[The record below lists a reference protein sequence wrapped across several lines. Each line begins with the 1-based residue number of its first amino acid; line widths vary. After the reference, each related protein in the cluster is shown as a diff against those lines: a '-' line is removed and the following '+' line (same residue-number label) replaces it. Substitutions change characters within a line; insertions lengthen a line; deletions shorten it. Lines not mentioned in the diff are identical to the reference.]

1 MTDTPDGDPIETLG
15 DESPEGG
22 GPPTSDGDNPPIS
35 DGNNP
40 PISDGGK
47 PAAPD
52 GGDPGM
58 AGDPGASGDFGGGS
72 DSTSDPRI
80 TFYGGKWASTVP
92 IAFFIVW
99 AIFQSGVL
107 GIGDTNGLV
116 IGALLGTILGMF
128 LVRGDWKAYANTI
141 FEGMTQRVAAT
152 AIVAWLWAGM
162 FAETLQVGGFVEGL
176 IYAAD
181 ALNVGAATFPAAAF
195 VLCGLL
201 ATGIGTGYGAT
212 VAFVTLFFPA
222 GVLIGANPVLLFA
235 AILSGAV
242 FGDNLAPVSDTTI
255 VSAVTQDADIGG
267 VVASRFKYAI
277 IAAVPAFVAY
287 LIMGSVLSGASLE
300 GSAALRESATALG
313 LVHLISMG
321 VVIATAVAGRH
332 IVEAISWGL
341 IVAVAFNLAFG
352 LSSVS
357 DILAFTVTESGTFTS
372 LPFVVV
378 GETAG
383 VGGSLYAGA
392 IGFFPLI
399 VLTLLI
405 VSMAQIMIRGGGF
418 QAIQEFLLDS
428 VATNVRRAELTMVL
442 GTATINGMI
451 TINTAAEIAIAPYIA
466 RIGEKFNINGYRRA
480 NILDANT
487 SALGYI
493 FPWAGGVLVGY
504 QVMVGPNG
512 LGAEYGPEM
521 VVNPIDVVPYVFH
534 GWFLVIVFLLA
545 AITGFGREYIPDRP
559 SEEVSR
565 A

>member
-1 MTDTPDGDPIETLG
+1 MT
-15 DESPEGG
+15 
-22 GPPTSDGDNPPIS
+22 GPPDDDSADRADDDSADRADEKPSDGDTRERDRQAAGGPTPVT
-35 DGNNP
+35 
-40 PISDGGK
+40 DGGF
-47 PAAPD
+47 ADESGQPD
-52 GGDPGM
+52 E
-58 AGDPGASGDFGGGS
+58 
-72 DSTSDPRI
+72 PRI
-80 TFYGGKWASTVP
+80 SFYGGKWASTVP

-99 AIFQSGVL
+99 AIVQSGVL

-116 IGALLGTILGMF
+116 VGALVGTVLGMF
-128 LVRGDWKAYANTI
+128 LVRGDWKAYADTI

-162 FAETLQVGGFVEGL
+162 FAETLQVGGFVGGL
-176 IYAAD
+176 IFAAD
-181 ALNVGAATFPAAAF
+181 VLNIGAATFPAAAF

-277 IAAVPAFVAY
+277 LAAVPAFAAY
-287 LIMGSVLSGASLE
+287 LIMGSVLSGAALE
-300 GSAALRESATALG
+300 GAAALRESATAPG
-313 LVHLISMG
+313 LVHLLSMG

-341 IVAVAFNLAFG
+341 VVAIGFNLALG
-352 LSSVS
+352 LSSVA
-357 DILAFTVTESGTFTS
+357 DILVFTTTDATAATA
-372 LPFVVV
+372 LPFVQV

-392 IGFFPLI
+392 VGFFPLI

-418 QAIQEFLLDS
+418 EAILEFLLDS
-428 VATNVRRAELTMVL
+428 VATTVRRAELTMVI
-442 GTATINGMI
+442 GTAAINGMI

-504 QVMVGPNG
+504 QVMVGPDG
-512 LGAEYGPEM
+512 LGEQYGPEM
-521 VVNPIDVVPYVFH
+521 VVKPVEVVPYVFH
-534 GWFLVIVFLLA
+534 GWFLVTVFLLA
-545 AITGFGREYIPDRP
+545 AITGFGREYIPDRT

>member
-1 MTDTPDGDPIETLG
+1 MTETPDRDPSAA
-15 DESPEGG
+15 DGG
-22 GPPTSDGDNPPIS
+22 TR
-35 DGNNP
+35 
-40 PISDGGK
+40 SDGGTS
-47 PAAPD
+47 PD
-52 GGDPGM
+52 GSEFGV
-58 AGDPGASGDFGGGS
+58 GAAD
-72 DSTSDPRI
+72 DDPRI
-80 TFYGGKWASTVP
+80 EFRGGRWASAVP
-92 IAFFIVW
+92 LVFFIAW
-99 AIFQSGVL
+99 AIVQSGVL

-116 IGALLGTILGMF
+116 VGALIGTTAGMF
-128 LVRGDWKAYANTI
+128 LVRGDWKAYADTI
-141 FEGMTQRVAAT
+141 FEGMTRRVAAT

-176 IYAAD
+176 IFAAD
-181 ALNVGAATFPAAAF
+181 ALQIGAATFPAAAF

-212 VAFVTLFFPA
+212 VAFVALFFPA
-222 GVLIGANPVLLFA
+222 GVLVGANPVLLFA

-277 IAAVPAFVAY
+277 AAAIPAFAAY
-287 LIMGSVLSGASLE
+287 LIAGSVMAGVSLD
-300 GSAALRESATALG
+300 GSAALRETATAAG
-313 LVHLISMG
+313 LVHLVSMG

-332 IVEAISWGL
+332 IIEAVSWG
-341 IVAVAFNLAFG
+341 IVVAVGFNLGFG
-352 LSSVS
+352 LASAS
-357 DILAFTVTESGTFTS
+357 DIVAFTVTEPGALSG
-372 LPFVVV
+372 LPVVEV

-383 VGGSLYAGA
+383 VSGSLYTGA
-392 IGFFPLI
+392 VGFFPLI

-405 VSMAQIMIRGGGF
+405 VAMAQVMIRGGGF
-418 QAIQEFLLDS
+418 AAIQTLLLDR
-428 VATNVRRAELTMVL
+428 VATTVRRAELTLVF
-442 GTATINGMI
+442 GTAAINGMI
-451 TINTAAEIAIAPYIA
+451 TINTAAEIAIAPYVA
-466 RIGEKFNINGYRRA
+466 RVGEKFNINGYRRA

-504 QVMVGPNG
+504 QVMVGPDG

-521 VVNPIDVVPYVFH
+521 VVNPVAVVPYVFH
-534 GWFLVIVFLLA
+534 GWFLVAIFVLA
-545 AITGFGREYIPDRP
+545 AITGFGREYIPDRV

>member
-1 MTDTPDGDPIETLG
+1 MSD
-15 DESPEGG
+15 
-22 GPPTSDGDNPPIS
+22 TSDGNDS
-35 DGNNP
+35 SVSRELEDAQ
-40 PISDGGK
+40 
-47 PAAPD
+47 AAME
-52 GGDPGM
+52 G
-58 AGDPGASGDFGGGS
+58 
-72 DSTSDPRI
+72 PRI
-80 TFYGGKWASTVP
+80 EFYGGKWISTIP
-92 IAFFIVW
+92 LLFFIVW

-116 IGALLGTILGMF
+116 IGALIGTIIGMF
-128 LVRGDWKAYANTI
+128 FAKGDWKTYANTI

-162 FAETLQVGGFVEGL
+162 FADTLQAGGFVEGL

-181 ALNVGAATFPAAAF
+181 ALNVGASTFPAAAF
-195 VLCGLL
+195 ILAGVL
-201 ATGIGTGYGAT
+201 ATGIGTGYGTT

-222 GVLIGANPVLLFA
+222 GVLIGANPVLLFG

-255 VSAVTQDADIGG
+255 VSAVTQDSDIGG

-287 LIMGSVLSGASLE
+287 LIMGSVMSGVSLE
-300 GSAALRESATALG
+300 GAAALQETATAPG
-313 LVHLISMG
+313 LIHLISMG
-321 VVIATAVAGRH
+321 VVIWTAVKGRH
-332 IVEAISWGL
+332 IVEAISWGIIAA
-341 IVAVAFNLAFG
+341 IVFNLVFG

-357 DILAFTVTESGTFTS
+357 DIVVFNVTEAGAFTA
-372 LPFVVV
+372 LPFVEVADS
-378 GETAG
+378 AG
-383 VGGSLYAGA
+383 VGGSLYSGA

-405 VSMAQIMIRGGGF
+405 VAMAQIMIRGGGF
-418 QAIQEFLLDS
+418 QAMQEFLLDV
-428 VATNVRRAELTMVL
+428 VATNVRRAEGTMVV
-442 GTATINGMI
+442 GTAMINGMI

-466 RIGEKFNINGYRRA
+466 RIGEQFNINGYRRA

-504 QVMVGPNG
+504 QVMVGPEG
-512 LGAEYGPEM
+512 LGAQYGPEM

-534 GWFLVIVFLLA
+534 GWLLVAVFLIA
-545 AITGFGREYIPDRP
+545 AFTGFGREYISDRK

-565 A
+565 V

>member
-1 MTDTPDGDPIETLG
+1 MTGPPDDDSADRVDGERPGDVPREGETSGDGFG
-15 DESPEGG
+15 DESP
-22 GPPTSDGDNPPIS
+22 GDRRPVA
-35 DGNNP
+35 
-40 PISDGGK
+40 DGGF
-47 PAAPD
+47 
-52 GGDPGM
+52 GDES
-58 AGDPGASGDFGGGS
+58 AESNE
-72 DSTSDPRI
+72 PRI

-92 IAFFIVW
+92 IAFFILW
-99 AIFQSGVL
+99 AIVQSGVL

-116 IGALLGTILGMF
+116 IGALVGTILGMF
-128 LVRGDWKAYANTI
+128 LVRGDWKTYADTI

-176 IYAAD
+176 IFAAD
-181 ALNVGAATFPAAAF
+181 ALSVGASTFPAAAF

-277 IAAVPAFVAY
+277 LAAVPAFVAY
-287 LIMGSVLSGASLE
+287 LIMGSVLAGASLE
-300 GSAALRESATALG
+300 GAAALRESATAPG

-352 LSSVS
+352 LSSVA
-357 DILAFTVTESGTFTS
+357 DILVFTTTDPTPATA
-372 LPFVVV
+372 LPFVQV

-383 VGGSLYAGA
+383 VGGSLYSGA

-405 VSMAQIMIRGGGF
+405 VAMAQIMIRGGGF
-418 QAIQEFLLDS
+418 AAIQEFLLDS

-442 GTATINGMI
+442 GTAAINGMI

-504 QVMVGPNG
+504 QVMVGPGG
-512 LGAEYGPEM
+512 LGEQYGPEM
-521 VVNPIDVVPYVFH
+521 VVNPVEVVPYVFH

-545 AITGFGREYIPDRP
+545 AITGFGREYIPDRI